1 MSLYVGAVRPRI
13 DRAMRPVIPL
23 LVALAA
29 VTLVSCSGG
38 DDEASA
44 PLPVSQ
50 RFVSAEDAPGSKP
63 DPVEGRETTTDYAIF
78 IPALAERSVDP
89 DRNEMATVFET
100 ADFKSAGADA
110 RFFGA
115 THVPETSPH
124 VFSSFIELETDGG
137 ATSALDWL
145 EADKLKPCP
154 RSCAVQ
160 RSSFDVADIPDA
172 RGVHRVATAEDI
184 ERVGT
189 EDERP
194 EDEYWI
200 GFTIGPVV
208 YTVALHGPPGSVSE
222 DQAEDIA
229 SAYYERL
236 TAD

>member
-1 MSLYVGAVRPRI
+1 MRFVISL
-13 DRAMRPVIPL
+13 L
-23 LVALAA
+23 LTIAA
-29 VTLVSCSGG
+29 VTLVSCGG
-38 DDEASA
+38 SDDEASA

-50 RFVSAEDAPGSKP
+50 RFVSAEDAPGSKA
-63 DPVEGRETTTDYAIF
+63 DLVERRETTTDYAIF
-78 IPALAERSVDP
+78 IPALAERSIDP
-89 DRNEMATVFET
+89 DRDEMAEVFEST
-100 ADFKSAGADA
+100 DFKSAGVDA

-124 VFSSFIELETDGG
+124 VFSSYIELDSDDG

-145 EADKLKPCP
+145 AADEMKPCP

-184 ERVGT
+184 ARVGT
-189 EDERP
+189 GDERP
-194 EDEYWI
+194 EDEYWV
-200 GFTIGPVV
+200 GFTLGPLV

-222 DQAEDIA
+222 DQAEDIT